1 MSTSGRLDY
10 NKMYRLNDPIAS
22 KPLRLSYE
30 GYSDWLTKE
39 QAIEL
44 FRGRLALD
52 AALKLGAYMG
62 GKATDFLWSGLV
74 PLVCISNR
82 VFELLRMNNI
92 TGWTTYPVEVYGRRG
107 EPLPGYHGFAVT
119 GSECR
124 RDRSRSQVIT
134 KQAVPGGKPFEV
146 YKGLYFKEEDWDG
159 SDIFRVS
166 SYGGTIVTE
175 KVYKILKRAKVTNV
189 KLTFLP
195 EVELQVLLDKY
206 DHDL

>member
-44 FRGRLALD
+44 FRGRLALN
-52 AALKLGAYMG
+52 APLKLGAYMG

-134 KQAVPGGKPFEV
+134 KQAVPGGKPFEM

-189 KLTFLP
+189 KLTSLP